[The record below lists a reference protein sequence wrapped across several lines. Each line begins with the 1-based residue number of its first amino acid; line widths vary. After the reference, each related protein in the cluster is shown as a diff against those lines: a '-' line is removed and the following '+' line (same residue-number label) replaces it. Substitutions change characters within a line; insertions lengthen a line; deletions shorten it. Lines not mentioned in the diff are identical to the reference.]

1 VLAGLYAGALED
13 AELREKNLSRSR
25 LESIVSDQT
34 RSIDVLN
41 ALAPSNHMKVIAE
54 IKRASPSRGKLG
66 EIEDPAALASA
77 YQSAG
82 ASAISVLTEQRAFL
96 GSLDDLAQVRAG
108 VLLPL
113 LRKDFISTE
122 YQILEAR
129 AFGADMILL
138 IVAGLPG
145 SRLVELKA
153 FAEKL
158 GLQVLV
164 ETHTDEEVRFAVDI
178 GCAIIGINARDLSTF
193 ETDRSL
199 FETLCHLIPA
209 QTIKIAESAVRSVE
223 DVRQYRDAGANVV
236 LVGEALVTGDAS
248 SLIRQFTSV

>member
-1 VLAGLYAGALED
+1 
-13 AELREKNLSRSR
+13 
-25 LESIVSDQT
+25 
-34 RSIDVLN
+34 
-41 ALAPSNHMKVIAE
+41 MKVIAE